1 MSSYELDKY
10 FPLKGTC
17 FHCGRDARHWL
28 LDEIN
33 ERFSK
38 GESVKQLAAE
48 YDVPVQAVELVLR
61 QNSSSPVGITFNS
74 TLRTRAAAA

>member
-28 LDEIN
+28 TDEIH
-33 ERFSK
+33 ERFTE
-38 GESVKQLAAE
+38 GESVKTLAAD
-48 YDVPVQAVELVLR
+48 YCVPVQAIELVLR
-61 QNSSSPVGITFNS
+61 QNSTKPLGLTFNS
-74 TLRTRAAAA
+74 TLRSRAAAA

>member
-28 LDEIN
+28 TDEIH
-33 ERFSK
+33 ERFTE
-38 GESVKQLAAE
+38 GDSVVLLAVD
-48 YDVPVQAVELVLR
+48 YQVPVQAIELVLR
-61 QNSSSPVGITFNS
+61 QYSNKPLGLTFNS
-74 TLRTRAAAA
+74 TLRSRAAAA

>member
-17 FHCGRDARHWL
+17 FHCGRDERHWL

-33 ERFSK
+33 ERYLK
-38 GESVKQLAAE
+38 GESLASLAASL
-48 YDVPVQAVELVLR
+48 DVPAQAVELVLR
-61 QNSSSPVGITFNS
+61 QNSSSPVGLTFNS
-74 TLRTRAAAA
+74 SLRSRAAAA

>member
-17 FHCGRDARHWL
+17 FHCGRDERHWL

-33 ERFSK
+33 ERYSK
-38 GESVKQLAAE
+38 GETSSMLALRFE
-48 YDVPVQAVELVLR
+48 VPVQAIELVLR
-61 QNSSSPVGITFNS
+61 QNSSSPVGLTFNS
-74 TLRTRAAAA
+74 SLRSRAAAA

>member
-17 FHCGRDARHWL
+17 FHCGRDERHWL

-33 ERFSK
+33 ERYLK
-38 GESVKQLAAE
+38 GESLGALADRF
-48 YDVPVQAVELVLR
+48 DVPVQAIELVLR
-61 QNSSSPVGITFNS
+61 QNSSSPVGLTFNS
-74 TLRTRAAAA
+74 SLRSRAATA

>member
-28 LDEIN
+28 LDEIK
-33 ERFSK
+33 ERFSG
-38 GESVKQLAAE
+38 GESVTALSVE
-48 YDVPVQAVELVLR
+48 FDVPGQAIELVLR
-61 QNSSSPVGITFNS
+61 QYSSPLGITFNS

>member
-28 LDEIN
+28 TDEIHK
-33 ERFSK
+33 RYTD
-38 GESVKQLAAE
+38 GESVQDLAFV
-48 YDVPVQAVELVLR
+48 YDVPVQAIELILR
-61 QNSSSPVGITFNS
+61 QYSITPLGLTFNS
-74 TLRTRAAAA
+74 TLRSRAAAA

>member
-28 LDEIN
+28 TDKIH
-33 ERFSK
+33 ERFTE
-38 GESVKQLAAE
+38 GESVVALAAD
-48 YDVPVQAVELVLR
+48 YRVPVQAIELVLR
-61 QNSSSPVGITFNS
+61 QNSTKPLGLTFNS
-74 TLRTRAAAA
+74 TLRSRAAAA

>member
-17 FHCGRDARHWL
+17 FHCGRDERHWL

-33 ERFSK
+33 ELYSK
-38 GESVKQLAAE
+38 GESLTSLAGRF
-48 YDVPVQAVELVLR
+48 DVPAQAIELVLR
-61 QNSSSPVGITFNS
+61 QNSSSPVGLTFNS
-74 TLRTRAAAA
+74 SLRTRAAAA